1 MRTALR
7 TAALLVAAVGLAARA
22 AAEPLSFG
30 LTFDAS
36 ITDSYTGRVYVMVS
50 TSEKEPRLGPR
61 WQDPGSIFALDVTGW
76 KSGEPL
82 RIGPEALSFPAPLQ
96 ALPAGE
102 YFVQAVMRRNLDSP
116 YVGRGEGTAYS
127 QPLRQAL
134 DGERGGTVA
143 LRIDQV
149 LGPRPD
155 PQTDRFQVVRLRS
168 DLLSEF
174 YDRDVVMEAAVILPE
189 GYDPEAPA
197 RYPALYIIP
206 GFGGNHLQALG
217 FAGRAGR
224 DSGGRIVKIGLN
236 PQCRTGHHVFAD
248 SQNNGPRGRALVEEF
263 IPHLEKQ
270 FRLEAAPW
278 GRFLTGGSSGGW
290 SSLWLQVT
298 YPDFFGGVWSIAP
311 DPCDFRAFQLTNLYE
326 PGANLYV
333 DREGGRIPIA
343 RRGGQPMLWY
353 DDFAHM
359 ESVCG
364 EGGQLS
370 SFEAVFSARGP
381 DGAPRPLFDRTTG
394 AVDPQV
400 AESWKP
406 YDIRLV
412 LEQNWASLG
421 PRLAGKVRVF
431 MGTDDNFYLDG
442 AVHLLKESLER
453 LESDAVVEIVPG
465 RDHGSI
471 ADAALLQRID
481 REVLET
487 FDAHAAQPAR

>member
-1 MRTALR
+1 MRI
-7 TAALLVAAVGLAARA
+7 AALLAVAAPMLTAPV
-22 AAEPLSFG
+22 AAEPLRFAVTYDPSV
-30 LTFDAS
+30 A
-36 ITDSYTGRVYVMVS
+36 DSYTGRVYVMLS
-50 TSEKEPRLGPR
+50 TTEKEPRRGPD
-61 WQDPGSIFALDVTGW
+61 WQDPGSIFAIDVTGW
-76 KSGEPL
+76 KPGVPL
-82 RIGPEALSFPAPLQ
+82 QVGAQALSFPAPVQ
-96 ALPAGE
+96 ELPAGE

-116 YVGRGEGTAYS
+116 YVGRAEGTAYS
-127 QPLRQAL
+127 EPLHQAL
-134 DGERGGTVA
+134 DGASAGEIV

-149 LGPRPD
+149 VGPRPD
-155 PQTDRFQVVRLRS
+155 PQTERFQVVRLRS
-168 DLLSEF
+168 DLLSAF
-174 YDRDVVMEAAVILPE
+174 YNRDIVMEAAVILPE
-189 GYDPEAPA
+189 SYDQEPSA

-206 GFGGNHLQALG
+206 GFGGNHLQVLG

-224 DSGGRIVKIGLN
+224 QSGGRIAKIGLN
-236 PQCRTGHHVFAD
+236 PLCRTGHHVFAD

-263 IPHLEKQ
+263 IPYLEKQ

-311 DPCDFRAFQLTNLYE
+311 DPCDFRAFQLINLYE
-326 PGANLYV
+326 PGANMYV

-343 RRGGQPMLWY
+343 RRNGQPMLWY

-359 ESVCG
+359 EAACG

-381 DGAPRPLFDRTTG
+381 DGAPRPLFDRKTG

-400 AESWKP
+400 AESWKH

-412 LEQNWASLG
+412 LEQNWESLG
-421 PRLAGKVRVF
+421 PCLAGKLRVF
-431 MGTDDNFYLDG
+431 MGTEDNFYLDG

-487 FDAHAAQPAR
+487 FDAHAAQPVP